1 MTSAEIRQQFLE
13 FFESKG
19 HKIVPSAPIVVKND
33 PTLMFTNAG
42 MNQFKD
48 WFLGN
53 ETPKYKRVVDT
64 QKCLRVSGKHNDLE
78 EVGVDTYHHTMFE
91 MLGNWSF
98 GDYFK
103 KEAIEWAW
111 ELLVDVYKLPKDRL
125 YVTVFEGD
133 AKEGLAFDQEA
144 FDNWKLWIAEE
155 RILNGNKKDN
165 FWEMGDTGPCGPCS
179 EIHIDLRPDAE
190 RALVDGKTLV
200 NNDHPQ
206 VIEIWNNVFMEFN
219 RKADGSLEK
228 LPAQHVDT
236 GMGFERLVRAIEGK
250 TSNYDTDV
258 FVPTIKFIENQSGK
272 QYAFSDSKTDI
283 AMRVMA
289 DHIRA
294 ISFAIADGQ
303 LPSNNGAG
311 YVIRRIL
318 RRAVRYQYQFLGI
331 KEPFM
336 CQLALLI
343 ADSFKN
349 VFPELHAQKDF
360 VFKVIQEEEVSF
372 LRTLQGG
379 INELENTR
387 HQLAKIHSEMIESLK
402 TVSNPFEEIN
412 NRMKLLDESI
422 KKSMEPIRVAMEQL
436 KNQSNSIQE
445 ASYTLN
451 ESIANIQ
458 PQISGST
465 AFNLYD
471 EKGFPID
478 LTRLIASEN
487 GFTVDM
493 IGFEEE
499 LQKQKARSRK
509 ATELTTDDWV
519 ETRFIAS
526 EDSNGQTKFLGYDQS
541 EADIQIVKYRKVKA
555 KGKESYQLV
564 FNQTPFYPEGGG
576 QIGDTGFIS
585 NANEKIAIVDTKKEN
600 NLIIH
605 FANALPENVE
615 ANFTASIDDDKRK
628 LTENNHSA
636 THLLH
641 AALRQVLGTHV
652 AQKGSLVN
660 DEYLRFDFSHF
671 AAMSKEEITKVEQ
684 IVNKKIRE
692 NISLDERRSV
702 PIEEAKT
709 LGAMMLFGEKYGDSV
724 RVITFDDRYS
734 RELCG
739 GTHVKATGQIGL
751 FKITSEAA
759 VAAGVRRIEAIT
771 ADAAQNLVD
780 SWQSSVDSL
789 SKTLNTKDIVKSVEQ
804 LIEDKATLLK
814 KLEAFENEKTVQI
827 KNELKTKIVSTPSSN
842 QLIQHISISSAEQ
855 LKNLSFQLK
864 NEVENLFCVLGCDL
878 NGKPML
884 SVIISDNLVKEKGL
898 HAGNI
903 IKDLA
908 KHIQGGGGG
917 QPFYATAGGNKLEG
931 LLAALESAKAM
942 VH

>member
-1 MTSAEIRQQFLE
+1 MTSAEIRKQFLD

-19 HKIVPSAPIVVKND
+19 HTIVQSAPIVVKND

-53 ETPKYKRVVDT
+53 ETPKFKRAVDT

-144 FDNWKLWIAEE
+144 FDNWKLYIAED

-165 FWEMGDTGPCGPCS
+165 FWEMGDTGPCGPCT

-219 RKADGSLEK
+219 RKADGTLEN

-258 FVPTIKFIENQSGK
+258 FVPTIQFIENFSNIKYQ
-272 QYAFSDSKTDI
+272 FSDSKQDI

-336 CQLALLI
+336 CKLTLLI
-343 ADSFKN
+343 AESFKT

-360 VFKVIQEEEVSF
+360 VSKVIKEEEVGF
-372 LRTLQGG
+372 LRTLAIGYDYLDMYLQSGKWLG
-379 INELENTR
+379 KDTE
-387 HQLAKIHSEMIESLK
+387 
-402 TVSNPFEEIN
+402 TVWSTD
-412 NRMKLLDESI
+412 DESKMYDTKFI
-422 KKSMEPIRVAMEQL
+422 VDSITKKKEVRGEL
-436 KNQSNSIQE
+436 
-445 ASYTLN
+445 
-451 ESIANIQ
+451 
-458 PQISGST
+458 
-465 AFNLYD
+465 AFLLYD
-471 EKGFPID
+471 TFGFPID
-478 LTRLIASEN
+478 LTILISKDYDW
-487 GFTVDM
+487 TVDEL
-493 IGFEEE
+493 GFQKALEE
-499 LQKQKARSRK
+499 QKARSRK

-519 ETRFIAS
+519 ETLHATS
-526 EDSNGQTKFLGYDQS
+526 LQQSQTVFLGYDQT
-541 EADIQIVKYRKVKA
+541 EAEIQIIKYRKVKA

-576 QIGDTGFIS
+576 QIGDSGFIG
-585 NANEKIAIVDTKKEN
+585 NINDKIEIIDTKKEN

-605 FANALPENVE
+605 FCEELPDNIG
-615 ANFTASIDDDKRK
+615 ASFTATVNNTKRK

-660 DEYLRFDFSHF
+660 NENLRFDFSHF
-671 AAMSKEEITKVEQ
+671 SAMTKEEIAKVEQ
-684 IVNKKIRE
+684 IVNQKIRE
-692 NISLDERRSV
+692 NISLDERRNV
-702 PIEEAKT
+702 PIDEAQKM
-709 LGAMMLFGEKYGDSV
+709 GAMMLFGEKYGDSV
-724 RVITFDDRYS
+724 RVITFDDKYS

-751 FKITSEAA
+751 FKIVSEAA

-771 ADAAQNLVD
+771 ADAAQELVD
-780 SWQSSVDSL
+780 SWQLSVESLEKTFSS
-789 SKTLNTKDIVKSVEQ
+789 KDILKSVNQ
-804 LIEDKATLLK
+804 LINEKADLLK
-814 KLEAFENEKTVQI
+814 KLEVFENEKTI
-827 KNELKTKIVSTPSSN
+827 SLKNELRGKIVAKESTN
-842 QLIQHISISSAEQ
+842 QLIQLVNISNAEQ

-864 NEVENLFCVLGCDL
+864 TEVDNLFCVLGCVL
-878 NGKPML
+878 NEKPML

-903 IKDLA
+903 IKELA
-908 KHIQGGGGG
+908 KEIKGGGGG
-917 QPFYATAGGNKLEG
+917 QPFYATAGGNDVNG
-931 LLAALESAKAM
+931 LQAAIEKAKGLIL
-942 VH
+942 

>member
-1 MTSAEIRQQFLE
+1 MFFL
-13 FFESKG
+13 
-19 HKIVPSAPIVVKND
+19 
-33 PTLMFTNAG
+33 L
-42 MNQFKD
+42 
-48 WFLGN
+48 
-53 ETPKYKRVVDT
+53 
-64 QKCLRVSGKHNDLE
+64 
-78 EVGVDTYHHTMFE
+78 
-91 MLGNWSF
+91 
-98 GDYFK
+98 
-103 KEAIEWAW
+103 
-111 ELLVDVYKLPKDRL
+111 
-125 YVTVFEGD
+125 
-133 AKEGLAFDQEA
+133 
-144 FDNWKLWIAEE
+144 
-155 RILNGNKKDN
+155 
-165 FWEMGDTGPCGPCS
+165 
-179 EIHIDLRPDAE
+179 
-190 RALVDGKTLV
+190 
-200 NNDHPQ
+200 
-206 VIEIWNNVFMEFN
+206 
-219 RKADGSLEK
+219 
-228 LPAQHVDT
+228 
-236 GMGFERLVRAIEGK
+236 
-250 TSNYDTDV
+250 
-258 FVPTIKFIENQSGK
+258 
-272 QYAFSDSKTDI
+272 
-283 AMRVMA
+283 
-289 DHIRA
+289 
-294 ISFAIADGQ
+294 
-303 LPSNNGAG
+303 
-311 YVIRRIL
+311 
-318 RRAVRYQYQFLGI
+318 
-331 KEPFM
+331 
-336 CQLALLI
+336 LLI

-360 VFKVIQEEEVSF
+360 VSKVIREEEVSF
-372 LRTLQGG
+372 LKTLERG
-379 INELENTR
+379 IEMLEATFTIDQAN
-387 HQLAKIHSEMIESLK
+387 
-402 TVSNPFEEIN
+402 
-412 NRMKLLDESI
+412 D
-422 KKSMEPIRVAMEQL
+422 
-436 KNQSNSIQE
+436 KNFKGQSDLI
-445 ASYTLN
+445 LN
-451 ESIANIQ
+451 GETSFQ
-458 PQISGST
+458 
-465 AFNLYD
+465 LYD
-471 EKGFPID
+471 TFGFPID
-478 LTRLIASEN
+478 LTQLLAKEN
-487 GFTVDM
+487 GWSVDM

-519 ETRFIAS
+519 ETNSLSFGEGRGEA
-526 EDSNGQTKFLGYDQS
+526 FLGYDQS

-615 ANFTASIDDDKRK
+615 ANFTASIDADKRK

-671 AAMSKEEITKVEQ
+671 AAMSKEEIAKVEK

-724 RVITFDDRYS
+724 RVITFDDKYS

-804 LIEDKATLLK
+804 LLEDKAALLK
-814 KLEAFENEKTVQI
+814 KLEAFENEKTVQL
-827 KNELKTKIVSTPSSN
+827 KNELKTKIVTTSSSN
-842 QLIQHISISSAEQ
+842 QIIQHVSISSAEQ

-884 SVIISDNLVKEKGL
+884 SVIISDNLMKEKGL

-903 IKDLA
+903 IKELA

-917 QPFYATAGGNKLEG
+917 QPFYATAGGNKIEG
-931 LLAALESAKAM
+931 LSAALESAKGMLA
-942 VH
+942 

>member
-1 MTSAEIRQQFLE
+1 MTSAEIRQQFLQ

-53 ETPKYKRVVDT
+53 ETPKYKRAVDT

-111 ELLVDVYKLPKDRL
+111 ELLVDVYKLPNDRL

-179 EIHIDLRPDAE
+179 EIHIDLRTDAE

-258 FVPTIKFIENQSGK
+258 FVPTIKFIENHSDK

-331 KEPFM
+331 KESFM

-360 VFKVIQEEEVSF
+360 VSKVIKEEEVSF
-372 LRTLQGG
+372 LKTLERG
-379 INELENTR
+379 IEMLEATFIIDHAN
-387 HQLAKIHSEMIESLK
+387 
-402 TVSNPFEEIN
+402 
-412 NRMKLLDESI
+412 D
-422 KKSMEPIRVAMEQL
+422 
-436 KNQSNSIQE
+436 KNFKGQSDHI
-445 ASYTLN
+445 LN
-451 ESIANIQ
+451 GETSFQ
-458 PQISGST
+458 
-465 AFNLYD
+465 LYD
-471 EKGFPID
+471 TFGFPID
-478 LTRLIASEN
+478 LTQLLAKEN
-487 GFTVDM
+487 GWTVDM

-509 ATELTTDDWV
+509 ATELTTDDWI
-519 ETRFIAS
+519 ETLHATS
-526 EDSNGQTKFLGYDQS
+526 LQQTQTIFLGYDQA

-585 NANEKIAIVDTKKEN
+585 NANEKIVIVDTKKEN

-605 FANALPENVE
+605 FANALPVNVD

-671 AAMSKEEITKVEQ
+671 AAMSNEEIAKVEQ

-724 RVITFDDRYS
+724 RVITFDDKYS

-804 LIEDKATLLK
+804 LLEDKAALLK
-814 KLEAFENEKTVQI
+814 KLEAFENEKTVQL
-827 KNELKTKIVSTPSSN
+827 KNELKTKIVSLPTSN
-842 QLIQHISISSAEQ
+842 QLIQNISISSAEQ
-855 LKNLSFQLK
+855 LKNLSFKLK
-864 NEVENLFCVLGCDL
+864 NEVENLCCVLGCDL

-903 IKDLA
+903 IKELA

-931 LLAALESAKAM
+931 LSAALESAKGMLA
-942 VH
+942 